1 MSEHDGHQHGQSHR
15 HQQGHGHGH
24 QQGSGHSHGHGAQ
37 DADFSVLTEM
47 LDLDAEVLH
56 EHLDELTGWIQ
67 ELSGGTGDATTSADL
82 ATPTDAAT
90 SPDLATSPDATRSA
104 EKPGGRG
111 PRVLDLGSGT
121 GAGTFALL
129 QRFPGAGITA
139 VDASPAMAARLA
151 EKAAALGVADRV
163 RTVVADLDTE
173 ALPAGPYDLVWA
185 SASLHHMADPGRV
198 LAQVREVL
206 RPGGLMVAVE
216 LEGFPRFLPDD
227 LGFGRPGLEERVHAA
242 QAEGRAA
249 AGMHMT
255 EDWGARLREAGLDV
269 VAERV
274 VAIDLAAPLPAATG
288 RYVQASLTRVRSA
301 LDEVLDAEDLATLDA
316 LTDADGPHG
325 VLHRDDLTVRTE
337 RSVWVATRT
346 P

>member
-1 MSEHDGHQHGQSHR
+1 MNADNGHQHGHGRQPKQGQPHE
-15 HQQGHGHGH
+15 HGQQHGHGHGH
-24 QQGSGHSHGHGAQ
+24 GHGDGHGSL

-56 EHLDELTGWIQ
+56 AHLEELTGWIE
-67 ELSGGTGDATTSADL
+67 ELSGRTAA
-82 ATPTDAAT
+82 PAAT
-90 SPDLATSPDATRSA
+90 AGASGASA
-104 EKPGGRG
+104 GRG

-129 QRFPGAGITA
+129 QRFPGAEVTA
-139 VDASPAMAARLA
+139 VDASPAMAARLE
-151 EKAAALGVADRV
+151 EKAGALGVADRV

-173 ALPAGPYDLVWA
+173 GLPAGPFDLVWA
-185 SASLHHMADPGRV
+185 SASLHHMADPGSV

-227 LGFGRPGLEERVHAA
+227 LGIGRPGLEERCHTA

-249 AGMHMT
+249 AGMHMA

-274 VAIDLAAPLPAATG
+274 LAIDLAAPLPAATG
-288 RYVQASLTRVRSA
+288 RYVLASLTRVRSA
-301 LDEVLDAEDLATLDA
+301 SEDVLDAEDHATLDA
-316 LTDADGPHG
+316 LTDVDGPDS
-325 VLHRDDLTVRTE
+325 VLCRDDLNVRTE
-337 RSVWVATRT
+337 RSVWVATRA
-346 P
+346 

>member
-1 MSEHDGHQHGQSHR
+1 MSAHEEHQHGHGE
-15 HQQGHGHGH
+15 HEGHGHGH
-24 QQGSGHSHGHGAQ
+24 RHGGGHGHRHGHGHGAQ
-37 DADFSVLTEM
+37 DAGDFSVLTEM

-67 ELSGGTGDATTSADL
+67 ELSGGTAGGAEA
-82 ATPTDAAT
+82 AERAPGAADAAEA
-90 SPDLATSPDATRSA
+90 PQ
-104 EKPGGRG
+104 EPGGRR

-129 QRFPGAGITA
+129 QRFPDAEVTA
-139 VDASPAMAARLA
+139 VDASPEMAARLA
-151 EKAAALGVADRV
+151 EKAAARGVADRV

-227 LGFGRPGLEERVHAA
+227 LGIGRPGLEERVHAA
-242 QAEGRAA
+242 QAEGRTA
-249 AGMHMT
+249 AGMHMA

-274 VAIDLAAPLPAATG
+274 VAIDLTAPLPAATG

-301 LDEVLDAEDLATLDA
+301 LDGVLDAEDLATLDA
-316 LTDADGPHG
+316 LTEADGPHG

-337 RSVWVATRT
+337 RSVWVAGRG
-346 P
+346 

>member
-1 MSEHDGHQHGQSHR
+1 MDDNNAHQHGHGHRQGHQGGHAPGHQHG
-15 HQQGHGHGH
+15 HQHGSGHGHGP
-24 QQGSGHSHGHGAQ
+24 Q

-56 EHLDELTGWIQ
+56 EHLDELTGWIE
-67 ELSGGTGDATTSADL
+67 ELSGGT
-82 ATPTDAAT
+82 
-90 SPDLATSPDATRSA
+90 A
-104 EKPGGRG
+104 EKPGGRDL
-111 PRVLDLGSGT
+111 RVLDLGSGT

-129 QRFPGAGITA
+129 QRFPGADVTA
-139 VDASPAMAARLA
+139 VDASPAMAARLE

-173 ALPAGPYDLVWA
+173 ALPAGPFDLVWA
-185 SASLHHMADPGRV
+185 SASLHHLADPAGV

-227 LGFGRPGLEERVHAA
+227 LGIGRPGLEERCHTA
-242 QAEGRAA
+242 QAEGRKA
-249 AGMHMT
+249 AGMHMS
-255 EDWGARLREAGLDV
+255 EDWGARLRGAGLDV

-288 RYVQASLTRVRSA
+288 RYVLASLTRVRSA
-301 LDEVLDAEDLATLDA
+301 LEDVLDAQDLATLDA

-325 VLHRDDLTVRTE
+325 VLRRDDLTVCTE
-337 RSVWVATRT
+337 RNVWVAARG
-346 P
+346 

>member
-1 MSEHDGHQHGQSHR
+1 MSEEKERRQHGHDHQHGR
-15 HQQGHGHGH
+15 HQEEASRHSGPGHHGHAHGHGD
-24 QQGSGHSHGHGAQ
+24 GAR

-56 EHLDELTGWIQ
+56 EHLDELTGWI
-67 ELSGGTGDATTSADL
+67 EKLSGGLAGRAEATGV
-82 ATPTDAAT
+82 PE
-90 SPDLATSPDATRSA
+90 PDA
-104 EKPGGRG
+104 PGAAGVRDS
-111 PRVLDLGSGT
+111 RVLDLGSGT

-129 QRFPGAGITA
+129 RRFPHAEVTA
-139 VDASPAMAARLA
+139 VDASPAMAARTE
-151 EKAAALGVADRV
+151 EKAVAHGVADRI

-185 SASLHHMADPGRV
+185 SASLHHLADPGRV
-198 LAQVREVL
+198 LARVREVL

-216 LEGFPRFLPDD
+216 LQGFPRFLPDD
-227 LGFGRPGLEERVHAA
+227 LGIGRPGLEERCHAA

-255 EDWGARLREAGLDV
+255 EEWGARLREAGLDV

-301 LDEVLDAEDLATLDA
+301 LDGVLDAEDLATLDA
-316 LTDADGPHG
+316 LTDADGPDG
-325 VLHRDDLTVRTE
+325 VLRRDDLTVRTE
-337 RSVWVATRT
+337 RSVWVAAR